1 MDSSNNLII
10 SNIDTDKISLYND
23 ADLNALFNFSYN
35 FDLLKGIIGALLK
48 NQQTLQKQIEMANY
62 INNEQDKTILSLKNE
77 ILEIKEKFT
86 LKEDFINV
94 QEQVKK
100 MNEVYQVF
108 DDEMAKSNSIFIY
121 LFILLI

>member
-48 NQQTLQKQIEMANY
+48 NQQALQKQIEMANY

>member
-1 MDSSNNLII
+1 MDSSKNVILA
-10 SNIDTDKISLYND
+10 NIDADRIAIYND

-48 NQQTLQKQIEMANY
+48 NQQELQKQIELANY

-77 ILEIKEKFT
+77 IIEIKEKYA
-86 LKEDFINV
+86 LKVDFVTV

-100 MNEVYQVF
+100 MNEIYEVF
-108 DDEMAKSNSIFIY
+108 DDEMAKSN
-121 LFILLI
+121 

>member
-121 LFILLI
+121 LYY